1 MIKYLVVLFF
11 SLCFLQGFSQ
21 SDTTCLSRSPLP
33 EAGVKATI
41 KGYRFTNELDVRR
54 SFFRNNFSLA
64 LSDSTYEIVGFEF
77 YYTSEDGVA
86 YNGMVC
92 DENVFIAKYP
102 VFSFIKEGGLFE
114 FKNITIEKAGIKYHT
129 PGFLVFPVD

>member
-1 MIKYLVVLFF
+1 MVRFVIIIFC
-11 SLCFLQGFSQ
+11 SLCSLPCFAQF
-21 SDTTCLSRSPLP
+21 DTTCLSKRPLP

-77 YYTSEDGVA
+77 FYTSEDGVA

-92 DENVFIAKYP
+92 DENVFIARYP